1 MIIYI
6 AGSVEPIRIS
16 EDWKHIGY
24 AANANGFIN
33 VCHFSDIDEQ
43 ESRSFILL

>member
-1 MIIYI
+1 MLHKQELLSPENDNL
-6 AGSVEPIRIS
+6 AESVVPIRIL

-33 VCHFSDIDEQ
+33 VCHFSDT
-43 ESRSFILL
+43 